1 MKKSMKILALAGAVL
16 CSGAMMVGCGGNG
29 DLVDTKGNYVP
40 ASQTSVNAQTY
51 VDEMDNATTEQ
62 NYKIKVKSSINSSE
76 ANIDFTANGVVGESG
91 IYFDSTAKGNY
102 TSLAISANVDYAMT
116 YYYETAEQMCYVNL
130 KGANKPE
137 IKKATSLA
145 GLTDEELP
153 VDTENFSPESLK
165 ETLDS
170 LGLTDENLAI
180 SQQGGTTKLKYALND
195 ELMGNYEFCLIF
207 DESGFYGAKMTCTMT
222 TDGTSVSQEV
232 QMVRTNE
239 AVKTLSADQKS
250 EYAVVSVKDFE
261 KLFA

>member
-62 NYKIKVKSSINSSE
+62 NFKFKAKTSMSSPEMNMDVTING
-76 ANIDFTANGVVGESG
+76 IVGEG
-91 IYFDSTAKGNY
+91 GLYFDSTTKGNY
-102 TSLAISANVDYAMT
+102 AFVGVSTNVESMMK
-116 YYYETAEQMCYVNL
+116 YYYETAEQMCYINVGES
-130 KGANKPE
+130 KVA
-137 IKKATSLA
+137 ISLA

-232 QMVRTNE
+232 QMARTNE
-239 AVKTLSADQKS
+239 TVKTLSADQKS
-250 EYAVVSVKDFE
+250 GYTIISAEDFE